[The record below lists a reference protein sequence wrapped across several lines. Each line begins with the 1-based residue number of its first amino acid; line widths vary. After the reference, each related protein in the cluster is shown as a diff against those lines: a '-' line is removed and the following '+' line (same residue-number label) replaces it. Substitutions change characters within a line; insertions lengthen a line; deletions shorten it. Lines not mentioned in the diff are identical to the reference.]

1 MSDDKTLT
9 QYDDLLNDDADVAAI
24 VIRERLRPVQG
35 ARGVF
40 FPPTFAATGRGKSD
54 YQIDWFSPRD
64 EDHKAPEVAAK
75 AGVIA
80 NRCTVDSVP
89 SQANRLEARLLEY
102 SGKSIPKVTITGSR
116 VGQGSIDLLEVGHR
130 VGDAVVRYS
139 KTTVEETVRNAEG
152 KEEKRPSGSDGFERF
167 EAALQ
172 AYVKGDAAP
181 LARLAP
187 TSLVFGHWD
196 SRDSAT
202 KKSTK
207 SKARRLIRS
216 EIVAYNVQRVTKRSQ
231 YWSSIDPEVSQELE
245 QILKEAKE
253 AAQED
258 PNTKNP
264 ASQLGMTDVPAP
276 ESPGGVLAFG
286 PIERTAI
293 IALSGVRA
301 LATFRKSNRPGETEI
316 DTDKTLALRR
326 YLFALALASAADPG
340 VWDLR
345 EGCILVRESKTENGK
360 VVGDPSAFT
369 AVKVKHSGEEEDF
382 TVPTKS
388 EPSEFLDKAA
398 AAFFGEKEADGKKE
412 SLFPAPLV
420 LAFDPGGA
428 RAAVSTKS
436 GANAG
441 EPKRKTDFVKAL
453 VALPAHA
460 GKEAELNRKN
470 IGELKKL
477 WGEAKS
483 ATGAVGAPET
493 PAATDESPTGD
504 DEAGT

>member
-1 MSDDKTLT
+1 MSNDTTLT
-9 QYDDLLNDDADVAAI
+9 QYDDLLRDDADVAAI

-54 YQIDWFSPRD
+54 YQIDSFGPRAND
-64 EDHKAPEVAAK
+64 PEGAQKDGFVAS
-75 AGVIA
+75 
-80 NRCTVDSVP
+80 RCTVDSVP
-89 SQANRLEARLLEY
+89 SQANRLEARLLKY
-102 SGKSIPKVTITGSR
+102 SGTSIPRVTITGSR

-139 KTTVEETVRNAEG
+139 KTTVEETVKNAEG
-152 KEEKRPSGSDGFERF
+152 KDEKKPVGSDGFEKF

-181 LARLAP
+181 LAKLAP

-216 EIVAYNVQRVTKRSQ
+216 EIVAFNVQRVTKRSQ

-276 ESPGGVLAFG
+276 ESPGGVIAFG

-301 LATFRKSNRPGETEI
+301 LATFKDLTQAGVTEI
-316 DTDKTLALRR
+316 DADKTLALRR

-345 EGCILVRESKTENGK
+345 EGCILVRESKVEDGK
-360 VVGDPSAFT
+360 VVADPAAFT
-369 AVKVKHSGEEEDF
+369 AVKVKHSGAEESF
-382 TVPTKS
+382 TLPTIAQ
-388 EPSEFLDKAA
+388 PSEFLAKAA
-398 AAFFGEKEADGKKE
+398 AAFFGGHEADGTNAAHM
-412 SLFPAPLV
+412 PAPLV
-420 LAFDPGGA
+420 LTFDPSGA
-428 RAAVSTKS
+428 RAAVSTK
-436 GANAG
+436 GGNAG
-441 EPKRKTDFVKAL
+441 EPKKKADLIKAL
-453 VALPAHA
+453 VAMPAYA
-460 GKEAELNRKN
+460 GQEAELKKKKPD
-470 IGELKKL
+470 ELKKL
-477 WGEAKS
+477 WLEAS
-483 ATGAVGAPET
+483 GTRQPNASEEVL
-493 PAATDESPTGD
+493 DEPTA
-504 DEAGT
+504 ES

>member
-1 MSDDKTLT
+1 MSNDTTLT
-9 QYDDLLNDDADVAAI
+9 QYDHLLKDDADVAAI

-40 FPPTFAATGRGKSD
+40 FPPTFAATRKGEKSD
-54 YQIDWFSPRD
+54 YQIDCFGPRAD
-64 EDHKAPEVAAK
+64 DPEGAQK
-75 AGVIA
+75 DGVIA

-89 SQANRLEARLLEY
+89 SQANRLEARLLKY
-102 SGKSIPKVTITGSR
+102 SGTSIPKVTISGSR

-139 KTTVEETVRNAEG
+139 KNG
-152 KEEKRPSGSDGFERF
+152 DKDGFEPF

-181 LARLAP
+181 LAKIAP

-216 EIVAYNVQRVTKRSQ
+216 EIVAFNVQKVTKRSQ

-253 AAQED
+253 AAQDNPES
-258 PNTKNP
+258 KNP

-276 ESPGGVLAFG
+276 ESPGGVIAFG
-286 PIERTAI
+286 PIERTTI

-301 LATFRKSNRPGETEI
+301 LATFKPATDSGVTEI
-316 DTDKTLALRR
+316 DADKTLALRR

-345 EGCILVRESKTENGK
+345 EGCILVRESKKEGEKT
-360 VVGDPSAFT
+360 VADPTAFT
-369 AVKVKHSGEEEDF
+369 AVTVKHSGAQDTF
-382 TVPTKS
+382 AAPANGAAKS
-388 EPSEFLDKAA
+388 YLDAA
-398 AAFFGEKEADGKKE
+398 AKAFFGEGA
-412 SLFPAPLV
+412 FPAPVTLV
-420 LAFDPGGA
+420 FDPSGA
-428 RAAVSTKS
+428 KAAVSTK
-436 GANAG
+436 GGNNAG
-441 EPKRKTDFVKAL
+441 EPKTKADVVKAL
-453 VALPAHA
+453 LALPAYKD
-460 GKEAELNRKN
+460 KEAELNRKKFA
-470 IGELKKL
+470 ELKTLLKETRQKS
-477 WGEAKS
+477 GDAPAASEASAGAEDS
-483 ATGAVGAPET
+483 ATGDDDA
-493 PAATDESPTGD
+493 ES
-504 DEAGT
+504 

>member
-1 MSDDKTLT
+1 MSNDTILT
-9 QYDDLLNDDADVAAI
+9 QFDDLLKDDADVAAI
-24 VIRERLRPVQG
+24 VISERLRPVQG

-40 FPPTFAATGRGKSD
+40 FPPTFAATRRGKSD
-54 YQIDWFSPRD
+54 YQIDRFGPRAD
-64 EDHKAPEVAAK
+64 DPEGAQTED
-75 AGVIA
+75 VIA
-80 NRCTVDSVP
+80 SRCTVDSVP
-89 SQANRLEARLLEY
+89 SQANRLEARLLKY
-102 SGKSIPKVTITGSR
+102 SGSLIPKVTITGSR

-139 KTTVEETVRNAEG
+139 RNG
-152 KEEKRPSGSDGFERF
+152 DKDGFEPF

-216 EIVAYNVQRVTKRSQ
+216 EIVAYNVQKVTKRSQ

-276 ESPGGVLAFG
+276 ESPGGVIAFG
-286 PIERTAI
+286 AIERTAI

-301 LATFRKSNRPGETEI
+301 LATFKASDQSGVTEI
-316 DTDKTLALRR
+316 DIEKTLALRR
-326 YLFALALASAADPG
+326 YLFALALAAAADPG

-345 EGCILVRESKTENGK
+345 EGCILVRASKVENGK
-360 VVGDPSAFT
+360 IGADPSAFT
-369 AVKVKHSGEEEDF
+369 AVKVKHSGEEETF
-382 TVPTKS
+382 SVPERAAS
-388 EPSEFLDKAA
+388 SEFLAEAA
-398 AAFFGEKEADGKKE
+398 AAFFGEKKVDDKATVDI
-412 SLFPAPLV
+412 PPPLT
-420 LAFDPGGA
+420 LAFDPSGA
-428 RAAVSTKS
+428 RAAVSTKGGGNS
-436 GANAG
+436 G
-441 EPKRKTDFVKAL
+441 EPKKKEDFVRVLCAL
-453 VALPAHA
+453 NPW
-460 GKEAELNRKN
+460 KDREAELHKKRLP
-470 IGELKKL
+470 ELKKL
-477 WGEAKS
+477 WAETQNRPEDRAPTVS
-483 ATGAVGAPET
+483 EGAAAEGAGS
-493 PAATDESPTGD
+493 ES
-504 DEAGT
+504 

>member
-1 MSDDKTLT
+1 MSNDTTLT
-9 QYDDLLNDDADVAAI
+9 QYDDLLKDDADVAAI

-35 ARGVF
+35 SRGVF
-40 FPPTFAATGRGKSD
+40 FPPTFAGTGRSKSD
-54 YQIDWFSPRD
+54 YQIDRFARAD
-64 EDHKAPEVAAK
+64 DPEGAQK
-75 AGVIA
+75 EGVIA

-102 SGKSIPKVTITGSR
+102 SGTSIPKVTITGSR
-116 VGQGSIDLLEVGHR
+116 VGQGEINLLEVGHR

-139 KTTVEETVRNAEG
+139 KNG
-152 KEEKRPSGSDGFERF
+152 DKDGFEPF
-167 EAALQ
+167 EVALL

-202 KKSTK
+202 RKSTK

-216 EIVAYNVQRVTKRSQ
+216 EIVAYNVQRVSKRSQ
-231 YWSSIDPEVSQELE
+231 YWSSIDPEVSHELE

-276 ESPGGVLAFG
+276 ESPGGVIAFG

-301 LATFRKSNRPGETEI
+301 LAASEESTRVGVTEI
-316 DTDKTLALRR
+316 DVDKTLRLRR
-326 YLFALALASAADPG
+326 YLFALALASAAEPG

-345 EGCILVRESKTENGK
+345 EGCILVRESRTDENKK
-360 VVGDPSAFT
+360 VVADPLVFT
-369 AVKVKHSGEEEDF
+369 AVTVKHSGQEEAF
-382 TVPTKS
+382 RVPTRI
-388 EPSEFLDKAA
+388 EASEFLAKAA
-398 AAFFGEKEADGKKE
+398 AAFFGEKEVDGKK
-412 SLFPAPLV
+412 APGIPPPLA
-420 LAFDPGGA
+420 LAFDPDGA

-436 GANAG
+436 GGNVG
-441 EPKRKTDFVKAL
+441 EPKGRKDLVKAL
-453 VALPAHA
+453 GVLDAWKD
-460 GKEAELNRKN
+460 KEAELQK
-470 IGELKKL
+470 KKL
-477 WGEAKS
+477 KELQKLWADAQKQ
-483 ATGAVGAPET
+483 
-493 PAATDESPTGD
+493 PAADAAVASDGDPTDD
-504 DEAGT
+504 AGTES

>member
-1 MSDDKTLT
+1 MTNDTTLT
-9 QYDDLLNDDADVAAI
+9 QYDDLLKDDADVAAI

-40 FPPTFAATGRGKSD
+40 FPPTFAATGQGKSD

-64 EDHKAPEVAAK
+64 EDRKAPELAARE
-75 AGVIA
+75 GITA

-89 SQANRLEARLLEY
+89 SQANRLEARLLKY
-102 SGKSIPKVTITGSR
+102 SGTSIPKVAITGSR

-139 KTTVEETVRNAEG
+139 KNG
-152 KEEKRPSGSDGFERF
+152 DKDGFEPF

-181 LARLAP
+181 LAKLAP

-216 EIVAYNVQRVTKRSQ
+216 EIVAYNVQKVTKRSQ

-253 AAQED
+253 VAQED

-276 ESPGGVLAFG
+276 ESPGGVIAFG
-286 PIERTAI
+286 PIERTTI

-301 LATFRKSNRPGETEI
+301 LATFKATTDAGATQI
-316 DTDKTLALRR
+316 DADKTRALRR
-326 YLFALALASAADPG
+326 YLFALTLAAASDPG

-360 VVGDPSAFT
+360 IVADPTAFSAV
-369 AVKVKHSGEEEDF
+369 AVKHSGTEDTF
-382 TVPTKS
+382 ALPQNDEAKNY
-388 EPSEFLDKAA
+388 LDAA
-398 AAFFGEKEADGKKE
+398 ARAFFGEKQVNGTKSPDIP
-412 SLFPAPLV
+412 SPVV
-420 LAFDPGGA
+420 LAFDPSGA
-428 RAAVSTKS
+428 KEAVSTKS
-436 GANAG
+436 GNTTG
-441 EPKRKTDFVKAL
+441 DPKKKSELVKAL
-453 VALPAHA
+453 TALPQYA
-460 GKEAELNRKN
+460 GKESELNKKKAP
-470 IGELKKL
+470 ELRKL
-477 WGEAKS
+477 WEEAKPKT
-483 ATGAVGAPET
+483 ADA
-493 PAATDESPTGD
+493 PAASEASTDAEEGATGD
-504 DEAGT
+504 DDGGN

>member
-1 MSDDKTLT
+1 MSDDKNLT
-9 QYDDLLNDDADVAAI
+9 QYDDLLNDEAEVAAI

-35 ARGVF
+35 SRGVF
-40 FPPTFAATGRGKSD
+40 FPPTFAAIGQGKKSD
-54 YQIDWFSPRD
+54 YHIDRFGPRAD
-64 EDHKAPEVAAK
+64 DPEGAQK
-75 AGVIA
+75 DGLIA
-80 NRCTVDSVP
+80 SRCTVDSVP
-89 SQANRLEARLLEY
+89 SQANRLEARLLQY
-102 SGKSIPKVTITGSR
+102 SGTSIPKVTITGSR
-116 VGQGSIDLLEVGHR
+116 VGQGAIDLLQVGHR

-139 KTTVEETVRNAEG
+139 KNG
-152 KEEKRPSGSDGFERF
+152 DKDGFEPF
-167 EAALQ
+167 ESALQ

-216 EIVAYNVQRVTKRSQ
+216 EIVAYNVQRITRRSQ

-245 QILKEAKE
+245 QVLKEAKE
-253 AAQED
+253 AAQDD

-276 ESPGGVLAFG
+276 ESPGGVVAFG

-301 LATFRKSNRPGETEI
+301 LAAFKADQPGVTAI
-316 DTDKTLALRR
+316 DPDKTLALRR

-345 EGCILVRESKTENGK
+345 EGCILVRESKKGEDGK
-360 VVGDPSAFT
+360 VVVDPSAFT
-369 AVKVKHSGEEEDF
+369 AVKVKHSGEEESF
-382 TVPTKS
+382 PVPTKT
-388 EPSEFLDKAA
+388 EPSEFLAKAA
-398 AAFFGEKEADGKKE
+398 AAFFGEKEVDGKKE
-412 SLFPAPLV
+412 SALPAALT
-420 LAFDPGGA
+420 LAFYPGGA

-436 GANAG
+436 GNYSSA
-441 EPKRKTDFVKAL
+441 EPKTKDDLIRAL
-453 VALPAHA
+453 VAMPEFA
-460 GKEAELNRKN
+460 GKEAEFKKTGKN
-470 IGELKKL
+470 GYTKDKLLELWRSKQ
-477 WGEAKS
+477 AS
-483 ATGAVGAPET
+483 SPE
-493 PAATDESPTGD
+493 ESPTSEGSAPED
-504 DEAGT
+504 SGTAES

>member
-1 MSDDKTLT
+1 MSDPTLT
-9 QYDDLLNDDADVAAI
+9 QYDHLLKDDADVAAI

-54 YQIDWFSPRD
+54 YQIDRFGPRAD
-64 EDHKAPEVAAK
+64 DPEGAQK
-75 AGVIA
+75 DGVIA
-80 NRCTVDSVP
+80 SRCTVDSVP
-89 SQANRLEARLLEY
+89 SQANRLEARLLKY
-102 SGKSIPKVTITGSR
+102 SGTSIPKVTISGSR

-139 KTTVEETVRNAEG
+139 KVKVTNNG
-152 KEEKRPSGSDGFERF
+152 KEEEKEGFETF

-181 LARLAP
+181 LAKLAP

-202 KKSTK
+202 KKSTQ

-216 EIVAYNVQRVTKRSQ
+216 EIVAFNVQKVTKRSQ

-258 PNTKNP
+258 PNSKNP

-276 ESPGGVLAFG
+276 ETPGGVIAFG

-301 LATFRKSNRPGETEI
+301 LATFKPATDSGVTEI
-316 DTDKTLALRR
+316 DANKTIAANSAPAATCDSGVTEIDADKTLALRR

-345 EGCILVRESKTENGK
+345 EGCILVRESKKENEK
-360 VVGDPSAFT
+360 TVADPTAFT
-369 AVKVKHSGEEEDF
+369 AVTVKHSGAEDTF
-382 TVPTKS
+382 AAPANGAAKIY
-388 EPSEFLDKAA
+388 LDAA
-398 AAFFGEKEADGKKE
+398 ATAFFKEIPK
-412 SLFPAPLV
+412 PLT
-420 LAFDPGGA
+420 LAFSPNAA
-428 RAAVSTKS
+428 RGEIDKKAKEKKPKSKPKKGTQPEANTGSDGDAAKDN
-436 GANAG
+436 GREN
-441 EPKRKTDFVKAL
+441 
-453 VALPAHA
+453 
-460 GKEAELNRKN
+460 
-470 IGELKKL
+470 
-477 WGEAKS
+477 
-483 ATGAVGAPET
+483 
-493 PAATDESPTGD
+493 
-504 DEAGT
+504 

>member
-1 MSDDKTLT
+1 MSNDTILT
-9 QYDDLLNDDADVAAI
+9 QYDHLLNDDADVAAI

-64 EDHKAPEVAAK
+64 EDRKAPELAAK
-75 AGVIA
+75 EGVTA

-89 SQANRLEARLLEY
+89 SQANRLEARLLKY
-102 SGKSIPKVTITGSR
+102 SGTSIPKVTISGSR

-139 KTTVEETVRNAEG
+139 KDG
-152 KEEKRPSGSDGFERF
+152 DKDGFEPF

-172 AYVKGDAAP
+172 AYVKGEAAP
-181 LARLAP
+181 LAQLAP

-196 SRDSAT
+196 SRG
-202 KKSTK
+202 STK

-216 EIVAYNVQRVTKRSQ
+216 EIVAFNVQKVTKRSQ

-245 QILKEAKE
+245 QILTEAKE
-253 AAQED
+253 AAQDNPES
-258 PNTKNP
+258 KNP

-276 ESPGGVLAFG
+276 ESPGGVIAFG

-301 LATFRKSNRPGETEI
+301 LATFKEATPAGVTEI
-316 DTDKTLALRR
+316 DDEKTLALRR

-345 EGCILVRESKTENGK
+345 EGCILVRESKKDGEKT
-360 VVGDPSAFT
+360 VADPTAFT
-369 AVKVKHSGEEEDF
+369 AVTVKHSGAEDTF
-382 TVPTKS
+382 AAPANGAAKS
-388 EPSEFLDKAA
+388 YLEAA
-398 AAFFGEKEADGKKE
+398 AKAFFGEAA
-412 SLFPAPLV
+412 FPTPV
-420 LAFDPGGA
+420 TLAFDPSGA
-428 RAAVSTKS
+428 KAAVSTK
-436 GANAG
+436 GGNNAG
-441 EPKRKTDFVKAL
+441 EPKKKPEFVKAL
-453 VALPAHA
+453 LALPAYE
-460 GKEAELNRKN
+460 GKEAELNKRKV
-470 IGELKKL
+470 GELKKL
-477 WGEAKS
+477 WEEAKPKSGDAPVTSEASTDAEES
-483 ATGAVGAPET
+483 ATGDDDA
-493 PAATDESPTGD
+493 ES
-504 DEAGT
+504 

>member
-1 MSDDKTLT
+1 MSNDTTLT
-9 QYDDLLNDDADVAAI
+9 QYDDLLKDDADVAAI

-40 FPPTFAATGRGKSD
+40 FPPTFAASGRGKSD
-54 YQIDWFSPRD
+54 YQLDWFAPRD
-64 EDHKAPEVAAK
+64 EDRKTPEAA
-75 AGVIA
+75 ANEGVIA

-89 SQANRLEARLLEY
+89 SQANRLEARLLKY
-102 SGKSIPKVTITGSR
+102 SGTSIPKVTITGSR
-116 VGQGSIDLLEVGHR
+116 VGQASIDLLEVGHR

-139 KTTVEETVRNAEG
+139 KNG
-152 KEEKRPSGSDGFERF
+152 EKDGFEPF

-172 AYVKGDAAP
+172 SYVKGDAAP
-181 LARLAP
+181 LAKLAP

-216 EIVAYNVQRVTKRSQ
+216 EIVAFNVQKVTKRSQ

-258 PNTKNP
+258 PNSKNP

-276 ESPGGVLAFG
+276 ESPGGVIAFG

-301 LATFRKSNRPGETEI
+301 LATFKEATPAGVTEI
-316 DTDKTLALRR
+316 DDEKTLALRR

-345 EGCILVRESKTENGK
+345 EGCILVRESKKEGEKT
-360 VVGDPSAFT
+360 VADPTAFT
-369 AVKVKHSGEEEDF
+369 AVTVKHSGAEHTFAAPANGAAE
-382 TVPTKS
+382 S
-388 EPSEFLDKAA
+388 YLDAA
-398 AAFFGEKEADGKKE
+398 AKAFFGADA
-412 SLFPAPLV
+412 FPAAIT
-420 LAFDPGGA
+420 LAFDPSGA
-428 RAAVSTKS
+428 KAAVSTK
-436 GANAG
+436 GGNNAG
-441 EPKRKTDFVKAL
+441 EPKKKPEFVKAL
-453 VALPAHA
+453 LALPAYE
-460 GKEAELNRKN
+460 GKEAELSRKK

-477 WGEAKS
+477 WEEAKPKTADAPPAGEASTDAEAS
-483 ATGAVGAPET
+483 ATGDDDAET
-493 PAATDESPTGD
+493 
-504 DEAGT
+504 

>member
-1 MSDDKTLT
+1 MSNDTTLT
-9 QYDDLLNDDADVAAI
+9 QYDHLLKDDADVAAI

-35 ARGVF
+35 ARGAF
-40 FPPTFAATGRGKSD
+40 FPPTFAASGRGKSD
-54 YQIDWFSPRD
+54 YQLDWFAPRD
-64 EDHKAPEVAAK
+64 EERRTPEEAAK
-75 AGVIA
+75 VGVIA

-89 SQANRLEARLLEY
+89 SQANRLEARLLKY
-102 SGKSIPKVTITGSR
+102 SGTSIPKVTISGSR

-139 KTTVEETVRNAEG
+139 KNG
-152 KEEKRPSGSDGFERF
+152 DKDGFEPF

-181 LARLAP
+181 LAKLAP

-216 EIVAYNVQRVTKRSQ
+216 EIVAFNVQKVTKRSQ

-253 AAQED
+253 AAQDNPES
-258 PNTKNP
+258 KNP

-276 ESPGGVLAFG
+276 ESPGGVIAFG

-301 LATFRKSNRPGETEI
+301 LATFKEATPAGVTEI
-316 DTDKTLALRR
+316 DDEKTLALRR

-345 EGCILVRESKTENGK
+345 EGCILVRESKKDGEKT
-360 VVGDPSAFT
+360 VADPTAFT
-369 AVKVKHSGEEEDF
+369 AVTVKHSGAEDTF
-382 TVPTKS
+382 AAPANGAAKS
-388 EPSEFLDKAA
+388 YLDAA
-398 AAFFGEKEADGKKE
+398 AKAFFGEGA
-412 SLFPAPLV
+412 FPAPVTLV
-420 LAFDPGGA
+420 FDPSGA
-428 RAAVSTKS
+428 KAAVSTK
-436 GANAG
+436 GGNGGTG
-441 EPKRKTDFVKAL
+441 EPKTKDDLIKAL
-453 VALPAHA
+453 VAMPEFA
-460 GKEAELNRKN
+460 GKEAEFKKTGKN
-470 IGELKKL
+470 GYTKEKLLELWRSKQ
-477 WGEAKS
+477 
-483 ATGAVGAPET
+483 APTTDAAPTINGDAPDGSGT
-493 PAATDESPTGD
+493 PES
-504 DEAGT
+504 

>member
-1 MSDDKTLT
+1 MSDDQILK
-9 QYDDLLNDDADVAAI
+9 QYDDLLKDDADVAAI

-64 EDHKAPEVAAK
+64 EERKVPEVAAK
-75 AGVIA
+75 EGFIA

-89 SQANRLEARLLEY
+89 SQANRLEARLLKY
-102 SGKSIPKVTITGSR
+102 SGRSIPKVTITGSR
-116 VGQGSIDLLEVGHR
+116 VGQGSLDLLEVGHR

-139 KTTVEETVRNAEG
+139 KNG
-152 KEEKRPSGSDGFERF
+152 EKDGFEPF

-207 SKARRLIRS
+207 SKARRLVRS

-231 YWSSIDPEVSQELE
+231 YWSSIDPEVSQDLE
-245 QILKEAKE
+245 QILKDAKE

-276 ESPGGVLAFG
+276 ESPGGVIAFG

-301 LATFRKSNRPGETEI
+301 LATFKESNHPGETAI

-326 YLFALALASAADPG
+326 YMFALALASAAGRD

-369 AVKVKHSGEEEDF
+369 AVKVKHSGEEESF
-382 TVPTKS
+382 TVPTKA
-388 EPSEFLDKAA
+388 EPSEFLAKAA
-398 AAFFGEKEADGKKE
+398 AAFFGEKDSNGTKAPAV
-412 SLFPAPLV
+412 PAPLV

-436 GANAG
+436 GGNAG
-441 EPKRKTDFVKAL
+441 EPKKKPEFLKAL
-453 VALPAHA
+453 VALPTYA
-460 GKEAELNRKN
+460 GKEAELNKMKLPKLK
-470 IGELKKL
+470 EL
-477 WGEAKS
+477 WRAAQTS
-483 ATGAVGAPET
+483 GA
-493 PAATDESPTGD
+493 SPDAD
-504 DEAGT
+504 DGSLDGPSS

>member
-1 MSDDKTLT
+1 MSNDTILT
-9 QYDDLLNDDADVAAI
+9 QYDDLLKDDADVAAI

-54 YQIDWFSPRD
+54 YQIDWFSTRD
-64 EDHKAPEVAAK
+64 EDRLAPEVAAK
-75 AGVIA
+75 EGVIA

-89 SQANRLEARLLEY
+89 SQGNRLEARLLKY
-102 SGKSIPKVTITGSR
+102 SGTLIPKVTITGSR
-116 VGQGSIDLLEVGHR
+116 VGQGSIDLLDVGHR

-139 KTTVEETVRNAEG
+139 KNG
-152 KEEKRPSGSDGFERF
+152 DKDGFEPF

-181 LARLAP
+181 LAKLAP

-216 EIVAYNVQRVTKRSQ
+216 EIVAFNVQKVTKRSQ

-258 PNTKNP
+258 PNSKNP

-276 ESPGGVLAFG
+276 ESPGGVIAFG

-293 IALSGVRA
+293 IALSGVRS
-301 LATFRKSNRPGETEI
+301 LATFKAATDAGVTEI
-316 DTDKTLALRR
+316 DADKTLALRR

-345 EGCILVRESKTENGK
+345 EGCVLVRESKTENGK
-360 VVGDPSAFT
+360 TVADPAAFT
-369 AVKVKHSGEEEDF
+369 AVKVKHSGEEDSF
-382 TVPTKS
+382 APPASDAAKS
-388 EPSEFLDKAA
+388 YLEAA
-398 AAFFGEKEADGKKE
+398 AKEFFGESA
-412 SLFPAPLV
+412 FPASLT
-420 LAFDPGGA
+420 LTFDPGGA
-428 RAAVSTKS
+428 RAAVSTKGGGNS
-436 GANAG
+436 G
-441 EPKRKTDFVKAL
+441 EPKKKEDFVKVLGAL
-453 VALPAHA
+453 QAWK
-460 GKEAELNRKN
+460 GREAELQKKKLP
-470 IGELKKL
+470 ELKQL
-477 WGEAKS
+477 WAETQKQPEA
-483 ATGAVGAPET
+483 GAPTVSEGAPT
-493 PAATDESPTGD
+493 EGAGSES
-504 DEAGT
+504 

>member
-1 MSDDKTLT
+1 MSNDTTLT
-9 QYDDLLNDDADVAAI
+9 QYDHLLNDDADVAAI

-40 FPPTFAATGRGKSD
+40 FPPTFAATGGGKSD
-54 YQIDWFSPRD
+54 YQLDWFAPRD
-64 EDHKAPEVAAK
+64 EDRKTPEEAAK

-80 NRCTVDSVP
+80 NRCTIDSVP
-89 SQANRLEARLLEY
+89 SQANRLEARLLKY
-102 SGKSIPKVTITGSR
+102 SGTSIPKVTITGSR
-116 VGQGSIDLLEVGHR
+116 VGQGSINLLEVGHR

-139 KTTVEETVRNAEG
+139 KNGDE
-152 KEEKRPSGSDGFERF
+152 DGFEPF

-187 TSLVFGHWD
+187 TSLLFGHWD

-216 EIVAYNVQRVTKRSQ
+216 EIVAFNVQKVTRRSQ

-258 PNTKNP
+258 PNSKNP
-264 ASQLGMTDVPAP
+264 ASQLGMTDVPAR
-276 ESPGGVLAFG
+276 ESPGGVIAFG

-301 LATFRKSNRPGETEI
+301 LATFKEATRAGVTETDDER
-316 DTDKTLALRR
+316 TLALRR

-360 VVGDPSAFT
+360 TVADPTAFT
-369 AVKVKHSGEEEDF
+369 AVMVKHSGAEDTF
-382 TVPTKS
+382 AAPANGAAKHY
-388 EPSEFLDKAA
+388 LDAA
-398 AAFFGEKEADGKKE
+398 AKAFFGEGA
-412 SLFPAPLV
+412 FPAAV
-420 LAFDPGGA
+420 TLAFDPSGA
-428 RAAVSTKS
+428 KAAVNTKS
-436 GANAG
+436 GNNAG
-441 EPKRKTDFVKAL
+441 EPKKKPEFVKAL
-453 VALPAHA
+453 LALPAYE
-460 GKEAELNRKN
+460 GKEAELDKKKV
-470 IGELKKL
+470 GELKKL
-477 WGEAKS
+477 WEEAK
-483 ATGAVGAPET
+483 PK
-493 PAATDESPTGD
+493 TGD
-504 DEAGT
+504 APAPSAASTDTGESAMGNDAES

>member
-1 MSDDKTLT
+1 MTNDTTLT
-9 QYDDLLNDDADVAAI
+9 QYDDVLKDDADVAAI

-64 EDHKAPEVAAK
+64 EDRKAPELAAK
-75 AGVIA
+75 EGVIA

-89 SQANRLEARLLEY
+89 SQANRLEARLLRY
-102 SGKSIPKVTITGSR
+102 SGTSIPKVTITGSR

-139 KTTVEETVRNAEG
+139 KNG
-152 KEEKRPSGSDGFERF
+152 DKDGFEPF

-181 LARLAP
+181 LAKLAP

-216 EIVAYNVQRVTKRSQ
+216 EIVAFNVQKVTKRSQ

-258 PNTKNP
+258 PNSKNP

-276 ESPGGVLAFG
+276 ETPGGVIAFG

-301 LATFRKSNRPGETEI
+301 LATFKAATAAGVTEI
-316 DTDKTLALRR
+316 DADNTLALRR

-360 VVGDPSAFT
+360 TVADPTAFT
-369 AVKVKHSGEEEDF
+369 AVKVKHSGEEDTF
-382 TVPTKS
+382 APPANGFAKS
-388 EPSEFLDKAA
+388 YLDAA
-398 AAFFGEKEADGKKE
+398 AKAFFGDAA
-412 SLFPAPLV
+412 LPAIT
-420 LAFDPGGA
+420 LAFDPSGA
-428 RAAVSTKS
+428 KAAVSTK
-436 GANAG
+436 GGTPTG
-441 EPKRKTDFVKAL
+441 EPKKKPELVNAL
-453 VALPAHA
+453 LALPAYE
-460 GKEAELNRKN
+460 GKEAELKKKN
-470 IGELKKL
+470 VGELKKL
-477 WGEAKS
+477 WEAAKPKTAPAASEASTDAEES
-483 ATGAVGAPET
+483 ATGSDDAET
-493 PAATDESPTGD
+493 
-504 DEAGT
+504 

>member
-1 MSDDKTLT
+1 MSDDTALT
-9 QYDDLLNDDADVAAI
+9 QYDDLLRDDANVAAI
-24 VIRERLRPVQG
+24 LIRERLRPVQG
-35 ARGVF
+35 PRGVF

-54 YQIDWFSPRD
+54 YQIDRFGPRA
-64 EDHKAPEVAAK
+64 EDPEGAQK
-75 AGVIA
+75 DSVIA

-89 SQANRLEARLLEY
+89 SQANRLEARLLKY
-102 SGKSIPKVTITGSR
+102 SGTSIPKVTISGSR

-139 KTTVEETVRNAEG
+139 KVNVTINGQEEER
-152 KEEKRPSGSDGFERF
+152 DGFEPF

-181 LARLAP
+181 LAKLAP

-216 EIVAYNVQRVTKRSQ
+216 EVVAYNVQKVTKRSQ

-253 AAQED
+253 AAQRD

-276 ESPGGVLAFG
+276 ESPGGVIAFG
-286 PIERTAI
+286 PIERTTI

-301 LATFRKSNRPGETEI
+301 LATFKGWNQSGVTEI
-316 DTDKTLALRR
+316 DTEKTLALRR
-326 YLFALALASAADPG
+326 YLFALALASAADQG

-360 VVGDPSAFT
+360 VVADPSALT
-369 AVKVKHSGEEEDF
+369 AVKVTHSGEEEIF
-382 TVPTKS
+382 SVPEKA
-388 EPSEFLDKAA
+388 EPSEFLAKAA
-398 AAFFGEKEADGKKE
+398 AAFFGEKKVDDNTVVDVPP
-412 SLFPAPLV
+412 SLV
-420 LAFDPGGA
+420 LAFDPSGA
-428 RAAVSTKS
+428 RAAVNTKGGGNS
-436 GANAG
+436 G
-441 EPKRKTDFVKAL
+441 ESKKKEDFVKLLGAL
-453 VALPAHA
+453 DAWK
-460 GKEAELNRKN
+460 GREAELQKKKLP
-470 IGELKKL
+470 ELKKL
-477 WGEAKS
+477 VAETQKQPEA
-483 ATGAVGAPET
+483 GAPTVNEGAST
-493 PAATDESPTGD
+493 EDAGSES
-504 DEAGT
+504 

>member
-1 MSDDKTLT
+1 MTDDTALT
-9 QYDDLLNDDADVAAI
+9 QYDYLLQDDADVAAI
-24 VIRERLRPVQG
+24 VIRERLRPVHG

-54 YQIDWFSPRD
+54 YQIDRFGPRAD
-64 EDHKAPEVAAK
+64 DPEGAQK
-75 AGVIA
+75 DGVIA

-89 SQANRLEARLLEY
+89 SQANRLESRLLKY
-102 SGKSIPKVTITGSR
+102 SGTLIPKVMITGSR

-139 KTTVEETVRNAEG
+139 KVKVTNNG
-152 KEEKRPSGSDGFERF
+152 KEEEKDGFEPF

-216 EIVAYNVQRVTKRSQ
+216 EIVAFNVQKITKRSQ

-258 PNTKNP
+258 PNSKNP

-276 ESPGGVLAFG
+276 ESPGGVIAFG
-286 PIERTAI
+286 PIERTTI
-293 IALSGVRA
+293 VALSGVRA
-301 LATFRKSNRPGETEI
+301 IATFKASTGAGVTEL
-316 DTDKTLALRR
+316 DVDKTLALRR

-345 EGCILVRESKTENGK
+345 EGCILVREGKTENEK
-360 VVGDPSAFT
+360 VVADPNAFT
-369 AVKVKHSGEEEDF
+369 AVTVEHSGKEDTF
-382 TVPTKS
+382 TLAANGAART
-388 EPSEFLDKAA
+388 FLEVAA
-398 AAFFGEKEADGKKE
+398 KAFFGEAA
-412 SLFPAPLV
+412 SPAPV
-420 LAFDPGGA
+420 TLAFDPSGA
-428 RAAVSTKS
+428 KAAVSAKGGSST
-436 GANAG
+436 G
-441 EPKRKTDFVKAL
+441 EPKKKEEFVNAL
-453 VALPAHA
+453 AKLPAYT
-460 GKEAELNRKN
+460 GKEGELRKKKVD
-470 IGELKKL
+470 ELKKL
-477 WGEAKS
+477 WEVAKS
-483 ATGAVGAPET
+483 T
-493 PAATDESPTGD
+493 TGD
-504 DEAGT
+504 LPPTSEASTNVDAVSTGQDEGET

>member
-1 MSDDKTLT
+1 MSNDTTLT
-9 QYDDLLNDDADVAAI
+9 QYDHFLKDDADVAAI

-40 FPPTFAATGRGKSD
+40 FPPTFAASGRGKSD
-54 YQIDWFSPRD
+54 YQLDWFAPRD
-64 EDHKAPEVAAK
+64 EERRTPEEAAK

-89 SQANRLEARLLEY
+89 SQANRLEARLLKY
-102 SGKSIPKVTITGSR
+102 SGTSIPKVTISGSR

-139 KTTVEETVRNAEG
+139 KNG
-152 KEEKRPSGSDGFERF
+152 DKDGFEPF

-181 LARLAP
+181 LAKLAP

-216 EIVAYNVQRVTKRSQ
+216 EIVAFNVQKVTKRSQ

-245 QILKEAKE
+245 QILKEGKE
-253 AAQED
+253 AAQDNPES
-258 PNTKNP
+258 KNP

-276 ESPGGVLAFG
+276 ESPGGVIAFG

-301 LATFRKSNRPGETEI
+301 LATFKPATDSGVTEI
-316 DTDKTLALRR
+316 DADKTLALRR

-345 EGCILVRESKTENGK
+345 EGCILVRESKKEGEKT
-360 VVGDPSAFT
+360 VADPMAFT
-369 AVKVKHSGEEEDF
+369 AVTVKHSGAEDTF
-382 TVPTKS
+382 AAPANGAAKS
-388 EPSEFLDKAA
+388 YLDAA
-398 AAFFGEKEADGKKE
+398 AKAFFGEAA
-412 SLFPAPLV
+412 FPAPV
-420 LAFDPGGA
+420 TLAFDPTGA
-428 RAAVSTKS
+428 KAAVSTK
-436 GANAG
+436 GGNNAG
-441 EPKRKTDFVKAL
+441 EPKKKPEFVKAL
-453 VALPAHA
+453 LALPAYE
-460 GKEAELNRKN
+460 GKEAELNKKKV
-470 IGELKKL
+470 GELKKL
-477 WGEAKS
+477 WEEAKPKSGDAPATSEASTDAEDS
-483 ATGAVGAPET
+483 ATG
-493 PAATDESPTGD
+493 D
-504 DEAGT
+504 DDAEP

>member
-1 MSDDKTLT
+1 MSNNTTLT
-9 QYDDLLNDDADVAAI
+9 QYDDLLINDADVAAI

-40 FPPTFAATGRGKSD
+40 FPPTFAASGRGKSD
-54 YQIDWFSPRD
+54 YQIDRFGPRAD
-64 EDHKAPEVAAK
+64 DPEGAQKDGVVAS
-75 AGVIA
+75 
-80 NRCTVDSVP
+80 RCTVDSVP
-89 SQANRLEARLLEY
+89 SQANRLEARLLKY
-102 SGKSIPKVTITGSR
+102 SGTLIPKVTISGSR

-139 KTTVEETVRNAEG
+139 KVKVTNNGNE
-152 KEEKRPSGSDGFERF
+152 EEKDGFEPF

-181 LARLAP
+181 LAKLAP

-216 EIVAYNVQRVTKRSQ
+216 EIVAFNVQKVTKRSQ

-253 AAQED
+253 AAQDNPES
-258 PNTKNP
+258 KNP

-276 ESPGGVLAFG
+276 ESPGGVIAFG

-301 LATFRKSNRPGETEI
+301 LATFKEATPTGETEI
-316 DTDKTLALRR
+316 DDEKTLALRR
-326 YLFALALASAADPG
+326 YLFALALAAAADPG

-345 EGCILVRESKTENGK
+345 EGCILVRESKKDGEKT
-360 VVGDPSAFT
+360 VADPTAFT
-369 AVKVKHSGEEEDF
+369 AVTVKHSGAEDTF
-382 TVPTKS
+382 AAPANGAAKS
-388 EPSEFLDKAA
+388 YLDAA
-398 AAFFGEKEADGKKE
+398 AKAFFGEAA
-412 SLFPAPLV
+412 FPAPV
-420 LAFDPGGA
+420 TLAFDPSGA
-428 RAAVSTKS
+428 KAAVSTK
-436 GANAG
+436 GGNNAG
-441 EPKRKTDFVKAL
+441 EPKKRGDFVKAL
-453 VALPAHA
+453 TALPEYA
-460 GKEAELNRKN
+460 GKEAELKKKN
-470 IGELKKL
+470 VGDLKKL
-477 WGEAKS
+477 WVEAKPKTGDAPAASEASTDAEES
-483 ATGAVGAPET
+483 ATGDDDAET
-493 PAATDESPTGD
+493 
-504 DEAGT
+504 